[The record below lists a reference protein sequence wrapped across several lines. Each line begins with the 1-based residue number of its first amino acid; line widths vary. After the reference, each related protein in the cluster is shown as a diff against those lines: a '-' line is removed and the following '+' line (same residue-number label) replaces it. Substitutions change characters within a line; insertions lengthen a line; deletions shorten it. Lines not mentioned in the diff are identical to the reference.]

1 MIEKEKRVSNFVW
14 YEKLAE
20 YYDYFD
26 GVQVPYEEVVE
37 VIDETFKK
45 YGIRSILDFACGTGG
60 FTIPLRKKGY
70 EVVGVDKSPSMLA
83 IARKKVIQAGLEDT
97 LLYEGDMRSFKAGR
111 FDALTCMFNSVGD
124 LTREGLLLTLH
135 NMRCNL
141 KEGGLLCFDVLNYS
155 FSEKQEQL
163 PDFFLDSTFQ
173 EESIS
178 GIRMSKNTLN
188 REEKTMEVEQ
198 IATISVP
205 GKDSQEIVT
214 RCIMQMYNKE
224 EIDNFLKVAGFELIR
239 NFGNFSTEK
248 GWEPFFDKESPFVGV
263 LAKAK

>member
-1 MIEKEKRVSNFVW
+1 MIEQEKRASNFVW

-37 VIDETFKK
+37 VIDKTFKK

-70 EVVGVDKSPSMLA
+70 EVAGIDKSPSMLA
-83 IARKKVIQAGLEDT
+83 IARKKVIQTDLEDV
-97 LLYEGDMRSFKAGR
+97 LLYEGDMRSFEVGK

-124 LTREGLLLTLH
+124 LTREGLLLTLY
-135 NMRCNL
+135 NMRHNL
-141 KEGGLLCFDVLNYS
+141 KDGGLLCFDVLNYS
-155 FSEKQEQL
+155 FSEGQEQL

-173 EESIS
+173 EEGIS

-188 REEKTMEVEQ
+188 IEEKTMEVEQ
-198 IATISVP
+198 IVTISIP
-205 GKDSQEIVT
+205 GKDSQEIAA

-224 EIDNFLKVAGFELIR
+224 EI
-239 NFGNFSTEK
+239 GNFSTKK
-248 GWEPFFDKESPFVGV
+248 GLEPFSDKESPFIGV

>member
-1 MIEKEKRVSNFVW
+1 MIEQEKRVSNFVW

-37 VIDETFKK
+37 IIDETFKK
-45 YGIRSILDFACGTGG
+45 YGIRTVLDFACGTGG
-60 FTIPLRKKGY
+60 FTVPLRKKGY
-70 EVVGVDKSPSMLA
+70 EVIGVDKSPSMLA
-83 IARKKVIQAGLEDT
+83 IAKKKVVQAGLEDI
-97 LLYEGDMRSFKAGR
+97 LLYEGDMRSFEAGR

-124 LTREGLLLTLH
+124 LTREGFLLTLH
-135 NMRCNL
+135 NMRHNL
-141 KEGGLLCFDVLNYS
+141 KDGSLLFFDVLNYS
-155 FSEKQEQL
+155 FSEGQEQ
-163 PDFFLDSTFQ
+163 PPYFFLDSTFQ

-198 IATISVP
+198 IVTISVP
-205 GKDSQEIVT
+205 GKDSQEIFV

-224 EIDNFLKVAGFELIR
+224 EIDDFLKVAGFELIR
-239 NFGNFSTEK
+239 NFGNFSAER
-248 GWEPFFDKESPFVGV
+248 GLESFSDKESPFVGV